1 MEKGAKNGNFLK
13 FLGKARR
20 PCIYREEMRGFADQK
35 EESARQMAARERTRW
50 RACEG
55 SRWLASQVNTGRAGG
70 GLGLAEPSVRGGCD
84 ARCQLLG

>member
-1 MEKGAKNGNFLK
+1 MEKGAKNDNFLK

-35 EESARQMAARERTRW
+35 EESARQMAAREKTKW

-55 SRWLASQVNTGRAGG
+55 SRWLASDATG
-70 GLGLAEPSVRGGCD
+70 VFGCEESPGD
-84 ARCQLLG
+84 